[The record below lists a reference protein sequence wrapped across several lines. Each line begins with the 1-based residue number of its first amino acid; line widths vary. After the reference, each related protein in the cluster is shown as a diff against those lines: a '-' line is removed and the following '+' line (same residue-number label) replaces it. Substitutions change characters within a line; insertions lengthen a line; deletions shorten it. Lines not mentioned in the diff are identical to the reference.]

1 MKTLWGKIVTSF
13 DAKKTIFL
21 FLEVIKTWIA
31 SSLSTILS
39 ICISTILH
47 YLQQG
52 CPTRARD
59 IIPILMGY
67 VFFKKFKRFQGKG
80 EKLIKQHQTFPLE
93 YSWQYLSTYS
103 WQYLLI
109 MNCFKCSNLTHPK
122 YLQLCFQNFTCSAAV
137 DCLLFYKNIFLVRD
151 QQLSVKF

>member
-52 CPTRARD
+52 CSTRARD
-59 IIPILMGY
+59 IIPILMDY
-67 VFFKKFKRFQGKG
+67 VFFFLIFKRFQGKG
-80 EKLIKQHQTFPLE
+80 ETLIKQHQTFPLE
-93 YSWQYLSTYS
+93 YS

-137 DCLLFYKNIFLVRD
+137 DRLLFYKNIFLVRD